1 MNIINNALLCRAQ
14 KLSSGRS
21 WLVCEPFWG
30 LHPSVTM
37 EYDVSDVSSAWWDSR
52 MHIQPN
58 TSSKNGSDRKV
69 YFSVRTKAQT
79 AKENLCFQKKNP
91 QVRAGEELNPLPR
104 VVVLTTSVLVIL
116 ASSSVRLSRLSLWS
130 VWSSC
135 RPQMAAPMLPLAIME
150 GGFMASRSSARDKS
164 INVQSVKQ
172 QQQQL

>member
-1 MNIINNALLCRAQ
+1 MVGQQNAHSTQHVQQEWLGSEGLLLRADE
-14 KLSSGRS
+14 SSNRKGKP
-21 WLVCEPFWG
+21 VF
-30 LHPSVTM
+30 
-37 EYDVSDVSSAWWDSR
+37 
-52 MHIQPN
+52 
-58 TSSKNGSDRKV
+58 SK
-69 YFSVRTKAQT
+69 
-79 AKENLCFQKKNP
+79 KKIP

-150 GGFMASRSSARDKS
+150 GGFMASRSSARDKN

-172 QQQQL
+172 QQQQQL